1 MKHIIET
8 QQFSREWLENEFFP
22 EVKRMKQWPKQN
34 GPAPLAGKEM
44 ISFFYE
50 PSTRTRLS
58 FELAMKRLGGQ
69 VVFSTENAKEFSSV
83 AKGEIIE
90 DTVRVLCGY
99 GPDVIILRTDKA
111 GMAQRAADYSAVPI
125 INAGDG
131 DHQHPTQALT
141 DIYTIYSERGR
152 IDDTVIAMCG
162 DLNRGRTVRSL
173 VYLISKFS
181 GIKIYFISPDA
192 ARMKDDIKE
201 HLKENKVP
209 FSEVTD
215 IREIATEVDV
225 TYDTRI
231 QEERGALLMKYGRT
245 AFWTVNREVMEM
257 MKKDAIVMHPLPR
270 LEEISPEVDNDPRA
284 AYFRQATN
292 GLYVRMAL
300 LNMILG

>member
-1 MKHIIET
+1 MNHIIET
-8 QQFSREWLENEFFP
+8 QQFNREWLENEFFP
-22 EVKRMKQWPKQN
+22 EVIKMKQRPKEN
-34 GPAPLAGKEM
+34 SLNSLAGKEM

-99 GPDVIILRTDKA
+99 GPDVIVLRTDQA
-111 GMAQRAADYSAVPI
+111 GMAQRAADFSTVPI

-152 IDDTVIAMCG
+152 VDDTVIAMCG
-162 DLNRGRTVRSL
+162 DLSRGRTVRSL
-173 VYLISKFS
+173 AYLISKFS
-181 GIKIYFISPDA
+181 GIKIYFISPEA
-192 ARMKDDIKE
+192 ARMRNDIKE
-201 HLKENKVP
+201 HLKENKIP
-209 FSEVTD
+209 FEEVAD
-215 IREIATEVDV
+215 LREIASGVDV
-225 TYDTRI
+225 IYDTRI
-231 QEERGALLMKYGRT
+231 QEERGALLMKYGKT
-245 AFWTVNREVMEM
+245 AFWTVNREVMKMIKE
-257 MKKDAIVMHPLPR
+257 DAIVMHPLPR
-270 LEEISPEVDNDPRA
+270 LEEISPEVDDDARA